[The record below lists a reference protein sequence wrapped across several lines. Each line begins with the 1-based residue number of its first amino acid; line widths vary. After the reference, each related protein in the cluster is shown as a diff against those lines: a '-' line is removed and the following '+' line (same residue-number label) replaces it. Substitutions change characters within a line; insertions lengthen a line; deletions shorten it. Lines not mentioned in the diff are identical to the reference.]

1 MLCGNNDRTSTGNAS
16 TRGVPR
22 NTMMHKSNIVHGFYA
37 VHYQVGN
44 YKRGSIN
51 EKLLTHKVARFRKV
65 SSLVN
70 EHSLSIVREQ
80 PSL

>member
-1 MLCGNNDRTSTGNAS
+1 
-16 TRGVPR
+16 
-22 NTMMHKSNIVHGFYA
+22 MMHKSNIVHGFYA

-44 YKRGSIN
+44 YKRVSIN
-51 EKLLTHKVARFRKV
+51 EKLLTHEVTRFRKV

-70 EHSLSIVREQ
+70 ENSVSIVREQ

>member
-1 MLCGNNDRTSTGNAS
+1 
-16 TRGVPR
+16 
-22 NTMMHKSNIVHGFYA
+22 MMHKSNIVHGFYA

-51 EKLLTHKVARFRKV
+51 EKLLMHEVTRFRMV

-70 EHSLSIVREQ
+70 ENSLSIVREQ
-80 PSL
+80 PSFL